1 MRGPSD
7 QKTHKEICTI
17 SAMKGHRGMSGRG
30 GTTEPSGK
38 DHRLYTSATPVTVI
52 TAAWKPRAQAQ
63 REERPMPHNPE
74 PVGPR
79 INKTFGP
86 NPRAIRIIFAAHRL
100 RENTIAQQLEP
111 EAAPARVSTY
121 SKEIMA
127 AAAKIGVKE
136 HRQAV

>member
-1 MRGPSD
+1 
-7 QKTHKEICTI
+7 
-17 SAMKGHRGMSGRG
+17 MSGRG

-74 PVGPR
+74 PVGSR
-79 INKTFGP
+79 INKAFGP
-86 NPRAIRIIFAAHRL
+86 NPHAIQIIFAAHRL
-100 RENTIAQQLEP
+100 RVSTIVQQLEP
-111 EAAPARVSTY
+111 EAAPARVSMY
-121 SKEIMA
+121 EEIMA
-127 AAAKIGVKE
+127 EAAKIGVKE